1 MTNKEVK
8 QVMNSFKTEVAGEL
22 GIDLKNPNL
31 TAKEAGRVGGEMV
44 KRVFESY
51 KHTHTQ
57 NNMK

>member
-51 KHTHTQ
+51 KQTHTP